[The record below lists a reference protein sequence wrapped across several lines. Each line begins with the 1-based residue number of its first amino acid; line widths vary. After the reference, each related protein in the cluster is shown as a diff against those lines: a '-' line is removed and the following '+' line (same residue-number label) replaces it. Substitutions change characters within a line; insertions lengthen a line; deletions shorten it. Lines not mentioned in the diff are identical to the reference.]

1 MNKKIG
7 FIGMGNMGQ
16 AILKGMLNAGFAEPS
31 DVIASR
37 RNEKVLEGLR
47 AKWGILTT
55 TDNVTV
61 AKAADILFLTIKPH
75 LYDAIIKE
83 VRESVRPDAV
93 VVAVAAG
100 VTLEDVMESFGAPVK
115 IARAM
120 PNTPAAVGEAMIGL
134 CFGEGVAREEQEE
147 LVALFSS
154 LGKVEVVEER
164 LFDAVI
170 GVSGSSPAMLYMV
183 IEAMADAVVRAGMP
197 RAQAY
202 NFAAQAMLGTAKMVL
217 ESGRHPGELK
227 DAVCSPGGTTIEMV
241 VKAEENG
248 LRSAVMQ
255 SVEAAIAK
263 SVEMNGK

>member
-7 FIGMGNMGQ
+7 FIGLGNMGQ
-16 AILKGMLNAGFAEPS
+16 AILKGMLESGFAQPG

-37 RNEKVLEGLR
+37 RSVALLDDLR
-47 AKWGILTT
+47 EKWGIQTT
-55 TDNVTV
+55 TDNAVV
-61 AKAADILFLTIKPH
+61 AKAADILFLAVKPH
-75 LYDAIIKE
+75 LYETVIKE
-83 VRESVRPDAV
+83 VRDVVRPGVV

-100 VTLEDVMESFGAPVK
+100 VSVADVVASFAKPVK
-115 IARAM
+115 VARAM

-134 CFGEGVAREEQEE
+134 CFGEGLPQEEQGMI
-147 LVALFSS
+147 VALFES

-197 RAQAY
+197 RTQAY

-241 VKAEENG
+241 AKAEAVG
-248 LRSAVMQ
+248 LRNAVIQ
-255 SVEAAIAK
+255 SVDAAIAK
-263 SVEMNGK
+263 SLEMNER